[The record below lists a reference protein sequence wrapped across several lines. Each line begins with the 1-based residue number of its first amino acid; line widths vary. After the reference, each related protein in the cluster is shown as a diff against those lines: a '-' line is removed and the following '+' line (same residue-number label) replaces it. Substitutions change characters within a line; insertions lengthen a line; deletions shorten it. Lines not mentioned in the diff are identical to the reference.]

1 MSFQSK
7 IDPEALSNNTALVYN
22 TLAESSEEK
31 KNIFGVQDL
40 EESKV
45 VFDKMMKKL
54 RPKDRV
60 IKKDLENLCAKK
72 LA

>member
-1 MSFQSK
+1 
-7 IDPEALSNNTALVYN
+7 
-22 TLAESSEEK
+22 LAESSEEK

-45 VFDKMMKKL
+45 VFDKMIKKL